1 MLELSTT
8 CAFKEHPA
16 TCRVITAQRPLADL
30 TNQVYPFSKSL
41 RLQYNAQL
49 NIDKHSRVT
58 NCATLA
64 DLNHIE
70 CVDSESER
78 AYQCNPCA
86 NRPAQSPRSHSQQLI
101 GKSPA

>member
-16 TCRVITAQRPLADL
+16 TCRVITAQRSLADL
-30 TNQVYPFSKSL
+30 TNQVYPLSTPL

-49 NIDKHSRVT
+49 NLDKHSRVT
-58 NCATLA
+58 SSATLA

-70 CVDSESER
+70 CVDSQSER
-78 AYQCNPCA
+78 AYQCNPYGTCMC
-86 NRPAQSPRSHSQQLI
+86 
-101 GKSPA
+101 K

>member
-8 CAFKEHPA
+8 CAFKQHPA
-16 TCRVITAQRPLADL
+16 TCRVITAQRSLADL
-30 TNQVYPFSKSL
+30 TNQVYPLSTTL

-49 NIDKHSRVT
+49 NLDKHSRVT
-58 NCATLA
+58 SRATLA

-78 AYQCNPCA
+78 AYQCNPYGTCMC
-86 NRPAQSPRSHSQQLI
+86 Q
-101 GKSPA
+101 